1 MNKNR
6 DVVIDK
12 QKSLHYIASKMVA
25 PIIGATFITST
36 PALAQIQPD
45 DTLGN
50 ESSRITSGVNADLIT
65 DGARRGS
72 SLFHSFSEFNVNNG
86 QRVYFANPSG
96 VNNIFSRVTGSNVS
110 HILGTLGVN
119 GAANL
124 YLLNPNGIIF
134 GKDVQLDIQGAFFAT
149 TANSF
154 TFPDGSEFSATNPQ
168 MPLFTTSVPVGVQFG
183 SQPGDIRSRGN
194 LTIQNDLTLKGG
206 KLDLQGEVRS
216 GGNVTLT
223 ATENINFDLISTT
236 PNSGN
241 AGSVALEA
249 KEDIIGNL
257 ISTASFKS
265 QSNNGS
271 SGNISLKSE
280 HGKVVIRGGIYK
292 GTNTVDDKD
301 RYFALGAFVDS
312 YSLDT
317 NYKAGNIT
325 IQANKDI
332 DIGSN
337 LKSPPSGA
345 INASVLAKGEK
356 ANAGNSGTIQ
366 LTSTSGNITV
376 NGGIFTNST
385 VDKGN
390 GNSGNSGDIILTAKQ
405 GAITVYPNGG
415 GAIVTKSIAND
426 HGTTGNAGSIKL
438 EGRKIT
444 IKGREKR
451 ENPSNPD
458 VTTQSNQTGNSGSIR
473 FISQTPLTLQGLIIG
488 TDAKDGQGG
497 DVIINAP
504 SITLNNT
511 QIIAKTSGTGIPGDI
526 LLTADRDVSL
536 VNNSQITS
544 DAQNDKYE
552 DFKIQIY
559 SESGSVYMNGATVK
573 ADNRGSGLAGI
584 IYMNAPDSIQIINN
598 SQINADGNFGIIL
611 VGYSPSSSFVAQTI
625 EINNSHLT
633 TTDKNESQ
641 TNTSNTSKAGAI
653 IIQSNES
660 ASITNNSNL
669 KAVTSGDGK
678 GGNILIETSSLS
690 ISDSSTL
697 DTSTEGKDNAGNV
710 YINARDSL
718 TLQTQASIS
727 SIATA
732 TSQGSA
738 GTIEIT
744 APKITLRS
752 GAKIE
757 VNSTNTVST
766 SKAGN
771 ITFLDNQ
778 YLKLDDNASITAKND
793 GGNGGDITINTQNL
807 LLRRNSEISTT
818 AGSENT
824 RGNGGEIT
832 INAENGFV
840 IAVPSENSDII
851 ANAFG
856 GTGGKININASRVFG
871 LQTRGKLNT
880 EQLQGIRNNNSSE
893 ISASSDIGDD
903 GQVAI
908 QTLSVDPSQGLVQ
921 LPTDLVD
928 LTGLIAQGCG
938 NNNTVAKG
946 QSAFVVT
953 GRGGLPPSPDDALSA
968 GTLPTEWVTRDT
980 NIYSNNSEETQITQK
995 QEIDSSPLVEAVG
1008 MVRNGEGDIVLTAQP
1023 VTARGFQ
1030 SGLPSLGCNV
1040 AQREGK

>member
-1 MNKNR
+1 MVMDKNK
-6 DVVIDK
+6 DTVIDK
-12 QKSLHYIASKMVA
+12 QESLRYAASKIVT
-25 PIIGATFITST
+25 PIIWVIFITSN
-36 PALAQIQPD
+36 PVQAQIQPD
-45 DTLGN
+45 ASLGN
-50 ESSRITSGVNADLIT
+50 ESSRVTSGVQVKTLSADLIEG
-65 DGARRGS
+65 GATRGS
-72 SLFHSFSEFNVNNG
+72 SLFHSFSEFNINDG
-86 QRVYFANPSG
+86 QRVYFVNPAG
-96 VNNIFSRVTGSNVS
+96 VDNIFSRVTGSNVS

-134 GKDVQLDIQGAFFAT
+134 GKDANLDIQGAFFAT

-168 MPLFTTSVPVGVQFG
+168 MPLLTMSVPVGVQFG
-183 SQPGDIRSRGN
+183 LRPGDIRSRGN
-194 LTIQNDLTLKGG
+194 LTTQNDLTLKGG
-206 KLDLQGEVRS
+206 KLDLQGEVKS

-241 AGSVALEA
+241 AGSVYLEA
-249 KEDIIGNL
+249 KENIIGNL
-257 ISTASFKS
+257 ISAASFKS
-265 QSNNGS
+265 KSNNGS

-325 IQANKDI
+325 IQANKNI

-337 LKSPPSGA
+337 LKNPPSGA
-345 INASVLAKGEK
+345 INASVLAKDK
-356 ANAGNSGTIQ
+356 TANAGNSGTIQ
-366 LTSTSGNITV
+366 LSSTSGNITV

-385 VDKGN
+385 VDQGN

-405 GAITVYPNGG
+405 GAITVYPNGS

-426 HGTTGNAGSIKL
+426 HGTTGNAGSITL
-438 EGRKIT
+438 DGREIT
-444 IKGREKR
+444 INGK
-451 ENPSNPD
+451 
-458 VTTQSNQTGNSGSIR
+458 VTTTSNQTGTAGKIS
-473 FISQTPLTLQGLIIG
+473 FISRTPLILKGLTISS
-488 TDAKDGQGG
+488 DAKNGNGG
-497 DVIINAP
+497 NVEINAP
-504 SITLNNT
+504 FITLDNT
-511 QIIAKTSGTGIPGDI
+511 QIIAKTSGTGKPGNI

-536 VNNSQITS
+536 VNNSKITS
-544 DAQNDKYE
+544 DAQNEKGGYSIIS
-552 DFKIQIY
+552 IQ
-559 SESGSVYMNGATVK
+559 SKTGSVDLNKATVSAENK
-573 ADNRGSGLAGI
+573 GSGLAGE
-584 IYMNAPDSIQIINN
+584 IYINAPNIIRIINN

-633 TTDKNESQ
+633 TTDKNQSQ
-641 TNTSNTSKAGAI
+641 TNTSNTSKAGVI
-653 IIQSNES
+653 FIQANES
-660 ASITNNSNL
+660 VSITKQSSL
-669 KAVTSGDGK
+669 KAVTSGDGE

-697 DTSTEGKDNAGNV
+697 DTSTKGKGDAGNV
-710 YINARDSL
+710 SINARDSL
-718 TLQTQASIS
+718 TLQTKGSIS
-727 SIATA
+727 SAAEA
-732 TSQGSA
+732 TSKGSA
-738 GTIEIT
+738 GNIEIT

-757 VNSTNTVST
+757 VNSTNTDST

-771 ITFLDNQ
+771 ITFSDNQ
-778 YLKLDDNASITAKND
+778 YLKLDNASITAKND

-807 LLRRNSEISTT
+807 LLRRKSEISTT
-818 AGSENT
+818 AGSEKT
-824 RGNGGEIT
+824 SGNGGKIT
-832 INAENGFV
+832 INAKNGFV
-840 IAVPSENSDII
+840 IAVPSEDSDII

-856 GTGGKININASRVFG
+856 GNGGIISIKASRVFG
-871 LQTRGKLNT
+871 LETRERLNKD
-880 EQLQGIRNNNSSE
+880 QLEGIRNNNSSE
-893 ISASSDIGDD
+893 ISASSDIGAN

-938 NNNTVAKG
+938 SNNNNNVAKG
-946 QSAFVVT
+946 QSAFIVT
-953 GRGGLPPSPDDALSA
+953 GRGGLPPNPDDALSA
-968 GTLPTEWVTRDT
+968 GTLPTDWVTRDT
-980 NIYSNNSEETQITQK
+980 NIYSNNSEATQITLK
-995 QEIDSSPLVEAVG
+995 QDRDSSPLVEAVG

-1023 VTARGFQ
+1023 VTAIGFQ